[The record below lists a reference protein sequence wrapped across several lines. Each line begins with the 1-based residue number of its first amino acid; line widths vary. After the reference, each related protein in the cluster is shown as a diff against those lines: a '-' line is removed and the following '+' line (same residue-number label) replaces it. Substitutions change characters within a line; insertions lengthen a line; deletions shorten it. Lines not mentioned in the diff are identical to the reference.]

1 MDFAAV
7 DGGFVAAADGART
20 AERLQHTNIEES
32 PKIKET
38 QLSGFARLI
47 NKVSKLQLK
56 LFQRLTLT

>member
-1 MDFAAV
+1 MDFA
-7 DGGFVAAADGART
+7 VAAAGART

-47 NKVSKLQLK
+47 NKVSQIA
-56 LFQRLTLT
+56 T